1 MPTWQVFLN
10 EFACGHFETR
20 RCVQTPSVEL
30 PGSGDIVKMNLQVV
44 SGRCKN
50 CPPVDCKG
58 IVVVYNCGHPHS
70 AEVGM
75 WRCHQQ
81 QPGAEKDKNHTH
93 QNPKYLA
100 VPLPEPCGR
109 PSCDKQ
115 VRLRAI
121 QSLTAST
128 VRRMQAQDYSRWEPV
143 IGPRAS
149 S

>member
-1 MPTWQVFLN
+1 MKIGFPQRVRLRTLRDPALRPDPISGAAGQ
-10 EFACGHFETR
+10 R
-20 RCVQTPSVEL
+20 RHREDEPPGRFRALQEL
-30 PGSGDIVKMNLQVV
+30 
-44 SGRCKN
+44 
-50 CPPVDCKG
+50 PPVDCKG